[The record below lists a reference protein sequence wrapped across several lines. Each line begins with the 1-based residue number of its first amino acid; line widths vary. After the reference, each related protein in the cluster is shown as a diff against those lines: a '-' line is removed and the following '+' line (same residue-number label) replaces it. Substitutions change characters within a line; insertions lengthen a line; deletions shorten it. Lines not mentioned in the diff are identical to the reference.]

1 MQRGWEVRGRW
12 DKKSSEGGASSP
24 VFQGRS
30 LNLQAFEPAQ
40 NCSDQ
45 GRGQGYLRLLSVL
58 LRGDI
63 QTVNRTSQAP
73 LQADIGRQHLVQP
86 FQHVLAP
93 YQIWSHSM
101 LSL

>member
-1 MQRGWEVRGRW
+1 MDGLR
-12 DKKSSEGGASSP
+12 EGEGVVSSP

-40 NCSDQ
+40 NGSDQ

-63 QTVNRTSQAP
+63 QTRYRTSQAP

-86 FQHVLAP
+86 SQCVLAA
-93 YQIWSHSM
+93 YQIWSHIPCC
-101 LSL
+101 LFKRKYNNIY